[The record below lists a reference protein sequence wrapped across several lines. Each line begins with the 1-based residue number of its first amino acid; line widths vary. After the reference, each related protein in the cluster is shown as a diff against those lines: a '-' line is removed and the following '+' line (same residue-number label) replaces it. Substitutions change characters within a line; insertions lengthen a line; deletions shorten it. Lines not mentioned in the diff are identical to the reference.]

1 MTEQATTRLVPGR
14 IPIAAANWK
23 MAMTLEESR
32 SFARGF
38 EKEMGSVIK
47 HSPELKKIAWDQ
59 YQLLDEGP
67 IHIVVVKIG
76 ASYKLV
82 FWENVNQLLK
92 ESRGTAPTKAS
103 GNENE

>member
-1 MTEQATTRLVPGR
+1 MPADGVALLTLNRPQ
-14 IPIAAANWK
+14 AANAFNTRMGEELGDFWK
-23 MAMTLEESR
+23 
-32 SFARGF
+32 
-38 EKEMGSVIK
+38 KEMGSVIK

-103 GNENE
+103 DQD